1 MLKLHITQTSHHSV
15 GITDDAGS
23 REGCKGRQT
32 VCERFVQRFNFREAF
47 QSVLK
52 TPGYACAYAVEV
64 GFVWIQHVKP
74 FKDLQRKL

>member
-32 VCERFVQRFNFREAF
+32 VCERFVQRFNFRELQGVF
-47 QSVLK
+47 E
-52 TPGYACAYAVEV
+52 TPAYASA
-64 GFVWIQHVKP
+64 
-74 FKDLQRKL
+74 